1 MPLERPLGNVWGHF
15 RSSQPTGGGTARAQ
29 QAAVRAAAPGQQA
42 RGSPR
47 QGPSC
52 PRQQRCWGQGESSA
66 NSTAPTAFSSL
77 IQDTEGNQALGFSDG
92 GGCLQK
98 SSVST
103 FYELQRGNRIGCLL
117 VSGQKLVSGTCVRGG
132 SGELDIVVG
141 TELGLEHAAWALA
154 LHAPAA
160 CRWECRSPRGG
171 NKHPQLFSAL
181 TAFIL

>member
-1 MPLERPLGNVWGHF
+1 MDQSICKAKTKVIIHF
-15 RSSQPTGGGTARAQ
+15 FPCLRNMLYTP
-29 QAAVRAAAPGQQA
+29 AAVLASNPNASNCRF
-42 RGSPR
+42 RFTTT
-47 QGPSC
+47 
-52 PRQQRCWGQGESSA
+52 ESDPELYPKS
-66 NSTAPTAFSSL
+66 NH

-117 VSGQKLVSGTCVRGG
+117 VSGQQLVSGTCVRGG